1 MGYVFDDTTLL
12 VDGKLRVAD
21 ITNGM
26 DTIISPEAL
35 VDIYTMSGI
44 RVVFQQPYA
53 KVRELLT
60 SGTYI
65 MVKDSSF
72 AS

>member
-1 MGYVFDDTTLL
+1 
-12 VDGKLRVAD
+12 
-21 ITNGM
+21 M

-65 MVKDSSF
+65 MVKDHTSQKIIIK
-72 AS
+72 